1 MVVKN
6 LVRDDINEADSN
18 AIRMTQNARLCNRS
32 KYKVSVNIARVSKPQ
47 KKKKHLNKK
56 VSVN

>member
-6 LVRDDINEADSN
+6 LVRDDMNEADSN

-47 KKKKHLNKK
+47 KKKKNI
-56 VSVN
+56 